1 MEKNIDDLIK
11 HLEKEIKLSEDI
23 ILNTIWNKENI
34 DILYRNIQIMNE
46 YKTTLKHVKQYRR
59 GLI

>member
-1 MEKNIDDLIK
+1 MEKSIDDLIK